1 MLREK
6 HYFYVLAVAPSQYIS
21 YLQLSLSLS
30 LSLKSK
36 NLCNKPKTLT
46 TQRRKIK
53 GLHNILKAF
62 KALRYI

>member
-21 YLQLSLSLS
+21 YLQLS